1 MKEINIIGMGM
12 SEKTITAE
20 ALELIIEAD
29 ILLGAKRLINEFSHM
44 NKPSYNA
51 YLSDDI
57 LEIIEKT
64 DAEKI
69 ARKNS
74 HPSFWRCWLL

>member
-44 NKPSYNA
+44 KKPSYNA

-57 LEIIEKT
+57 TGVEITIFL
-64 DAEKI
+64 
-69 ARKNS
+69 R
-74 HPSFWRCWLL
+74 